1 MWKEL
6 VNLMRSEDMLMQAWD
21 ASHTMLEVDQEM
33 MLEAVRILRE
43 SDDAEIN
50 REIRSKDKLVNQY
63 ERDVRRMVMT
73 HCSLRGSSELPS
85 GMALISIV
93 MDIERIGDLTKN
105 IVDLAVL
112 HPQRLDIPECDE
124 QLRMME
130 ATVKSRFA
138 ETIETLRTQDEERAH
153 HLVSTHKEEVTRV
166 GDAILKKII
175 AGEVTSLSAADAAV
189 AALYLAYMKRIG
201 AHLKNVATSVVHP
214 LEWIGY
220 RRVKSEKS
228 S

>member
-1 MWKEL
+1 KEL
-6 VNLMRSEDMLMQAWD
+6 VDLMRSEDMLLQAWD

-50 REIRSKDKLVNQY
+50 REIRKKDKLVNQY

-73 HCSLRGSSELPS
+73 HCSLRGASELPS

-105 IVDLAVL
+105 IVDLAVI
-112 HPQRLDIPECDE
+112 HPSRLVIPECDE
-124 QLRMME
+124 QLKLIE
-130 ATVKSRFA
+130 ETIKSRFA
-138 ETIETLRTQDEERAH
+138 ATIETLQTQDEEQANL
-153 HLVSTHKEEVTRV
+153 LVSTHKEEVTRV
-166 GDAILKKII
+166 ASAILDKII
-175 AGEVTSLSAADAAV
+175 IGDIKSLSAPDAAV

-214 LEWIGY
+214 IEWIGY
-220 RRVKSEKS
+220 RRVKTDKA
-228 S
+228 

>member
-6 VNLMRSEDMLMQAWD
+6 VDLMRSEDMLLQAWD

-50 REIRSKDKLVNQY
+50 REIRKKDKLVNQY

-73 HCSLRGSSELPS
+73 HCSLRGASELPS

-105 IVDLAVL
+105 IVDLAVI
-112 HPQRLDIPECDE
+112 HPSRLVIPECDE
-124 QLRMME
+124 QLKLIE
-130 ATVKSRFA
+130 ETIKSRFA
-138 ETIETLRTQDEERAH
+138 ATIETLQTQDEEQANL
-153 HLVSTHKEEVTRV
+153 LVSTHKEEVTRV
-166 GDAILKKII
+166 ASAILDKII
-175 AGEVTSLSAADAAV
+175 IGDIKSLSAPDAAV

-214 LEWIGY
+214 IEWIGY
-220 RRVKSEKS
+220 RRVKTDKA
-228 S
+228 

>member
-1 MWKEL
+1 
-6 VNLMRSEDMLMQAWD
+6 MRSEDMLLQAWD

-50 REIRSKDKLVNQY
+50 REIRKKDKLVNQY

-73 HCSLRGSSELPS
+73 HCSLRGASELPS

-105 IVDLAVL
+105 IVDLAVI
-112 HPQRLDIPECDE
+112 HPSRLVIPECDE
-124 QLRMME
+124 QLKLIE
-130 ATVKSRFA
+130 ETIKSRFA
-138 ETIETLRTQDEERAH
+138 ATIETLQTQDEEQANL
-153 HLVSTHKEEVTRV
+153 LVSTHKEEVTRV
-166 GDAILKKII
+166 ASAILDKII
-175 AGEVTSLSAADAAV
+175 IGDIKSLSAPDAAV

-214 LEWIGY
+214 IEWIGY
-220 RRVKSEKS
+220 RRVKTDKA
-228 S
+228 

>member
-6 VNLMRSEDMLMQAWD
+6 VDLMRSEDMLLQAWD

-50 REIRSKDKLVNQY
+50 REIRKKDKLVNQY

-73 HCSLRGSSELPS
+73 HCSLRGASELPS

-105 IVDLAVL
+105 IVDLAVI
-112 HPQRLDIPECDE
+112 HPSRLVIPECDE
-124 QLRMME
+124 QLKLIE
-130 ATVKSRFA
+130 ETIKSRFA
-138 ETIETLRTQDEERAH
+138 ATIETLQTQDEEQANL
-153 HLVSTHKEEVTRV
+153 LVSTHKEEVTRV
-166 GDAILKKII
+166 ASAILDKII
-175 AGEVTSLSAADAAV
+175 IGDIKSLSAPDAAE

-214 LEWIGY
+214 IEWIGY
-220 RRVKSEKS
+220 RRVKTDKA
-228 S
+228 